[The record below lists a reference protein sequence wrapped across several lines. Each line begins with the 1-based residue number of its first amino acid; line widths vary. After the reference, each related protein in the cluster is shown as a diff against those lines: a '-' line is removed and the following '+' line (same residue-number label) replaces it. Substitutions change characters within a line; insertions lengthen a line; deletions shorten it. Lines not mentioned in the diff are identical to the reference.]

1 MAANEVII
9 KVWQNVEGM
18 IRIREDVVWQGSE
31 NMAESRRGQERMAG
45 LRKSRKD
52 MSEREE
58 AT

>member
-1 MAANEVII
+1 MAACEVII

-31 NMAESRRGQERMAG
+31 NMAESGRGQERMAG

-52 MSEREE
+52 MSDREE